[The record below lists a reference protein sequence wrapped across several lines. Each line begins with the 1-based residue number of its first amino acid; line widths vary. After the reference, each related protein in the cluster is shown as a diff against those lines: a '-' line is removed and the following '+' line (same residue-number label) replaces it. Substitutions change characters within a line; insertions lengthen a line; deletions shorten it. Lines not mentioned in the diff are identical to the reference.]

1 MLGLILLLAVTIGL
15 GYFYYKKLTDIIGL
29 IPNRKNM
36 LYFLAGFLLITAI
49 ALLNCFIESS
59 LISAE
64 WKLNNPVNFSLLGKA
79 VLYFFISTFTEEL
92 FFRGILLYIL
102 IDKIGTQKA
111 ALVSATA
118 FGFYHWFSYS
128 MFGSGII
135 PMLYIFFITSL
146 AGYVWGIAFAKS
158 RTILLPWGLHFGWN
172 LINSLFQKSQP
183 YGEILYHQVTKAV
196 LSDLNNLFVSLFTG
210 IFPSILT
217 YLALYLIFIKKKL
230 L

>member
-1 MLGLILLLAVTIGL
+1 MLGLILLLAITFGL
-15 GYFYYKKLTDIIGL
+15 GYFYYKKLTDVIGF

-36 LYFLAGFLLITAI
+36 LYFFASFLLVSAI
-49 ALLNCFIESS
+49 ALLNCFIESI

-64 WKLNNPVNFSLLGKA
+64 WELNNPVNFSLLRKA
-79 VLYFFISTFTEEL
+79 AQYFFISAFTEDL
-92 FFRGILLYIL
+92 IFRGILLYIL

-111 ALVSATA
+111 ILFSATV
-118 FGFYHWFSYS
+118 FGVYHWFSYG
-128 MFGSGII
+128 MLGSGIV
-135 PMLYIFFITSL
+135 PMLYVFLVTAL

-158 RTILLPWGLHFGWN
+158 RTILLPLGLHFGWN

-183 YGEILYHQVTKAV
+183 YGEILYHQVTKAA